1 MLCFFAFAY
10 NLDNMKK
17 RGNPNMIKG
26 KPSINPAGA
35 AAGRTHINKRVIE
48 ALQHALDT
56 AHPDGAEGYFLE
68 IAQKKPELFVGMI
81 QKVMP
86 TEQAVQITV
95 SLGDAMRDAQLRIEA
110 YERSMLDITPK
121 VEQRMTL
128 DVKPLKVNDT

>member
-10 NLDNMKK
+10 NLSNMKK

-35 AAGRTHINKRVIE
+35 AAGRSHINKRVIE

-68 IAQKKPELFVGMI
+68 IAQKKPELFIGMI

-86 TEQAVQITV
+86 NETAFNVTV

-110 YERSMLDITPK
+110 YERSMVDITPR
-121 VEQRMTL
+121 VDHGMTL
-128 DVKPLKVNDT
+128 DANPLKVKET